1 MQANRRPK
9 GGSVLDASGRDRGR
23 SVQARIFQVNQPSR
37 AVHVKPAGF
46 ACTAASQLPSHI
58 FPRERSEQGDG
69 RHSLVYHLELAAQF
83 AHTVAPDP
91 LDLVI

>member
-1 MQANRRPK
+1 MQA
-9 GGSVLDASGRDRGR
+9 
-23 SVQARIFQVNQPSR
+23 SR
-37 AVHVKPAGF
+37 K
-46 ACTAASQLPSHI
+46 AASQLASQLASHI